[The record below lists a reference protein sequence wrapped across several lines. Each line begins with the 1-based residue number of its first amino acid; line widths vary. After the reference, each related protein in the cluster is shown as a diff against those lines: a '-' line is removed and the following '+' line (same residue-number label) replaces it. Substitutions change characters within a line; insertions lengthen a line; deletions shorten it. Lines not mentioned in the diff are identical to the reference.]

1 MNREPQGPTGQKQK
15 ILEVEEKAKRVREVV
30 EERMAENFTNMMSEV
45 NQLIHELNPNKIN
58 WKKSLWKYIIIKL
71 LKNKGKEKNFES
83 NQRETEHYL

>member
-58 WKKSLWKYIIIKL
+58 
-71 LKNKGKEKNFES
+71 
-83 NQRETEHYL
+83 

>member
-1 MNREPQGPTGQKQK
+1 MNREPRGPTGQKQK

-58 WKKSLWKYIIIKL
+58 
-71 LKNKGKEKNFES
+71 
-83 NQRETEHYL
+83 